1 MARRRLKIVLLCG
14 RHYINADY
22 YQCTAVELFLQSVN
36 LSFHRFS
43 GLATLLQLQ
52 YLLHMIAPSPCMS
65 AGDITNHHVAD
76 ISGRSFKFQPPC
88 PQIWP
93 WGSLT
98 CFYWKCKQM
107 LLLSRRERSASI
119 CYRYRGNLLSGCSW
133 MVSGSTRNISVPNAC
148 PLRFLLRLEPNV
160 RPCLNWFLIRH
171 SIFRW
176 FP

>member
-1 MARRRLKIVLLCG
+1 MWPALHKRRLLPVHSRGAVLSRVLK
-14 RHYINADY
+14 
-22 YQCTAVELFLQSVN
+22 F
-36 LSFHRFS
+36 SFHRFS
-43 GLATLLQLQ
+43 GLATLLERQ

-65 AGDITNHHVAD
+65 AGDVTNHHVAD

-133 MVSGSTRNISVPNAC
+133 MIDG
-148 PLRFLLRLEPNV
+148 LGLHQERLCTECAPAQV
-160 RPCLNWFLIRH
+160 VIEIRTKFET
-171 SIFRW
+171 SS
-176 FP
+176 